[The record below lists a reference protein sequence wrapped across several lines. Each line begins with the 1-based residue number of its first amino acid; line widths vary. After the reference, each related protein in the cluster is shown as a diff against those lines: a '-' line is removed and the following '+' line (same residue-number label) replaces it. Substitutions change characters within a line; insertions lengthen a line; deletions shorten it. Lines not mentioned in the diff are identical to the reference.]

1 MWSVSRNKEEIFKIE
16 KRAKIQIVSE
26 TSHLQSF
33 TFWLPPIRNFTHW
46 RNAHW
51 RKAILE
57 NCKLEKSTLEK
68 TTLEKEKHTE
78 ENGRNGNISAQISSG
93 GTKES
98 GCHPL
103 KETSVPHPPILI
115 STEEDETI
123 FLLLFLADS
132 KTAVSSPVMFSLW
145 YIYTTCHSICNFH
158 LKLSRVVKSPLP
170 AILAVK
176 CAPWRKRA
184 TPPLYN
190 ATLYHNTPNITT
202 SHHNVQNHSRK
213 NHATPPLYNATL
225 YHLTLTCQTLPHQTN
240 DNVQN
245 HSR

>member
-1 MWSVSRNKEEIFKIE
+1 MWSVSRNKEEMFKIE
-16 KRAKIQIVSE
+16 RAKNQIVCDIPPP
-26 TSHLQSF
+26 
-33 TFWLPPIRNFTHW
+33 LPFGYHPLIYT
-46 RNAHW
+46 
-51 RKAILE
+51 
-57 NCKLEKSTLEK
+57 LEKSTLEK
-68 TTLEKEKHTE
+68 KNTEEKHT
-78 ENGRNGNISAQISSG
+78 GKAHWRKAHLRNGNISPQISS

-123 FLLLFLADS
+123 FLLLLLA
-132 KTAVSSPVMFSLW
+132 AVSLPVMFSLW

-176 CAPWRKRA
+176 CTPWRKRA

-190 ATLYHNTPNITT
+190 ATLY
-202 SHHNVQNHSRK
+202 
-213 NHATPPLYNATL
+213 
-225 YHLTLTCQTLPHQTN
+225 QTIP
-240 DNVQN
+240 
-245 HSR
+245 